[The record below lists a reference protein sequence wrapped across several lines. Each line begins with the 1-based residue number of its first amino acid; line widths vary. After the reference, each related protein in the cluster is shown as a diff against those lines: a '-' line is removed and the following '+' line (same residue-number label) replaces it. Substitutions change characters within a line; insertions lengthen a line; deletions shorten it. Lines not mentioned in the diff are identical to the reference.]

1 MHSIGSISLQL
12 LQNVSLFALV
22 VVGYAA
28 IRRRHALSPALR
40 DATIGLVFGGCM
52 MLAMSLPVV
61 LGAGVMIDGRSVL
74 TGTVA
79 VFGGPLGTIVAL
91 AMAIGYRVWLGGSGA
106 VAGVI
111 AISTAGLVGLAFR
124 ALMLRGKF
132 RSGPLAFLALGV
144 LVVSATLAVF
154 FLLRWSAVAAIAHEL
169 AVSLFLIVPL
179 GTTVLGIMLLRED
192 ARLALQSTLS
202 RQTQLFETIFESMSE
217 GVTVADPEGKVILVN
232 PMAERLAGSAVGTL
246 LRARQTAKTGAV
258 RSGLFEADGQTPFVV
273 EDLPLIRATKGE
285 ATDDIEV
292 MVDKLGNGAVRR
304 LTVSGRP
311 LIDDDGR
318 IQGGVAVFRDITE
331 QKRVEEELRRSEEL
345 FALAVSGS
353 RDGIWDYNPL
363 TEKVWFSP
371 RYKEILGYSDADF
384 PNDLQFWKSLML
396 PEDHAAST
404 KQFFEYQAGFC
415 DSVDII
421 QRFRHKDGSLVHTH
435 NRALGKRDESGRI
448 IRLVGAI
455 TDITPLIRAEERLK
469 SAIGAME
476 SGFALFDAEDRL
488 VLYNDGFLTAA
499 AREEYDVRPGRRFE
513 DIFRALAT
521 GPFSTVEAA
530 ADPEGWLAWR
540 MEMHRNPPKEPMEIQ
555 STDGRWMRV
564 TERRTAE
571 GGYVCIWTDISAIK
585 AAEAR
590 LRDAIES
597 IHEGFALFDADMR
610 LIINNQRFCDLYPRS
625 APVIRPGV
633 TMDEIL
639 RYGAERGEYPGI
651 ETPGEI
657 ENFVKLW
664 SARFR
669 DRQPFV
675 GEGPFT
681 DGRWVLVSHRSTA
694 SGGYVS
700 TRADITIQK
709 QREEALRLQQ
719 ALLHS
724 ITDTIPAMVAFV
736 DAGERY
742 RYCNRAYAETRGIHS
757 ETVVGRNLREVF
769 GDDYGEVAPYV
780 EEVMQGRATSFEKT
794 LINAPHRHVEGRYI
808 PQFGVGGEVE
818 GFYVVLWDITER
830 HAKEQKLIAQANTDR
845 LTGLMN
851 RAQFTELLQEEL
863 NRQARYGQN
872 IAVMFLDVDHFKTIN
887 DTLGHAAGDMVLK
900 TFAERLCAN
909 IRSSDYVG
917 RFGGDE
923 FVILLIA
930 PRSEADVRA
939 VAEKLVTAVREP
951 LIFQGQ
957 EIALS
962 TSIGIAYAS
971 TAVDKPEILLATAD
985 KVLYEAKRAGRNTFR
1000 LCPVVC

>member
-28 IRRRHALSPALR
+28 IRRRQTLSPVLR
-40 DATIGLVFGGCM
+40 DAIIGLVFGGCM
-52 MLAMSLPVV
+52 VLAMSLPVV
-61 LGAGVMIDGRSVL
+61 LGPGVMIDGRSVL

-79 VFGGPLGTIVAL
+79 VFGGPLGTVVAL
-91 AMAIGYRVWLGGSGA
+91 VMAIGYRVWLGGSGA
-106 VAGVI
+106 AAGVI
-111 AISTAGLVGLAFR
+111 AISIAGLVGLTFR
-124 ALMLRGKF
+124 SLLLRGKF
-132 RSGPLAFLALGV
+132 KSGPLTFLVLGT
-144 LVVSATLAVF
+144 LVVSATIAAF
-154 FLLRWSAVAAIAHEL
+154 FLLRWNAISPIAHEL
-169 AVSLFLIVPL
+169 VVPL
-179 GTTVLGIMLLRED
+179 YLVVPIGTAVLGAMLMRED
-192 ARLALQSTLS
+192 ARLALQRTLS
-202 RQTQLFETIFESMSE
+202 RQTRLFETIFDSMSE
-217 GVTVADPEGKVILVN
+217 GVTVADPDGRIILVN
-232 PMAERLAGSAVGTL
+232 PTAERLAGAPVGSMLNAERISKFGMLET
-246 LRARQTAKTGAV
+246 
-258 RSGLFEADGQTPFVV
+258 DGQTPFAV
-273 EDLPLIRATKGE
+273 EKLPLARAIRGE
-285 ATDDIEV
+285 ATDDIELI
-292 MVDKLGNGAVRR
+292 VDKSGDGAARR

-311 LIDDDGR
+311 LIDEDGK

-331 QKRVEEELRRSEEL
+331 QNRIEEELRRSEEL

-353 RDGIWDYNPL
+353 RDGIWDYNPV
-363 TEKVWFSP
+363 TEAIWFSP
-371 RYKEILGYSDADF
+371 RYKEILGYTDADF

-415 DSVDII
+415 DSIDII
-421 QRFRHKDGSLVHTH
+421 QRFRHKDGSIVHTH
-435 NRALGKRDESGRI
+435 NRALGRRDESGRI

-488 VLYNDGFLTAA
+488 IICNDGFLTPA
-499 AREEYDVRPGRRFE
+499 AREEYDVRPGCRFE
-513 DIFRALAT
+513 DIFRALAS
-521 GPFSTVEAA
+521 GPLSAVDAA
-530 ADPEGWLAWR
+530 ADPEAWLAWR
-540 MEMHRNPPKEPMEIQ
+540 LEMHRNPPQEPLEVQ

-571 GGYVCIWTDISAIK
+571 GGYVCIWTDISAVK

-597 IHEGFALFDADMR
+597 IHEGFALFDEDLR

-633 TMDEIL
+633 TMAEIL
-639 RYGAERGEYPGI
+639 RYGAENGEYPDV
-651 ETPGEI
+651 ETPDEI
-657 ENFVKLW
+657 ENFVRQW

-669 DRQPFV
+669 QRQPFV

-700 TRADITIQK
+700 TRADITVQK
-709 QREEALRLQQ
+709 QREEALQLQQ
-719 ALLHS
+719 ALLRS
-724 ITDTIPAMVAFV
+724 ITDAIPAMVAFV
-736 DAGERY
+736 DAEGRY
-742 RYCNRAYAETRGIHS
+742 HYCNKAYADARGTDRETIA
-757 ETVVGRNLREVF
+757 GRSLRQVF
-769 GDDYGEVAPYV
+769 GENYDEIAANV
-780 EEVMQGRATSFEKT
+780 EEVMQGRTISFERP
-794 LINAPHRHVEGRYI
+794 LIDARHRHVEGRYI
-808 PQFGVGGEVE
+808 PQLGVGGEVE

-887 DTLGHAAGDMVLK
+887 DTLGHAAGDAVLK
-900 TFAERLCAN
+900 TFAERLRAN
-909 IRSSDYVG
+909 IRSSDYVA

-939 VAEKLVTAVREP
+939 VAEKLVSAVREP

-971 TAVDKPEILLATAD
+971 TAVHAPEILLATAD
-985 KVLYEAKRAGRNTFR
+985 TVLYEAKRAGRNTFR
-1000 LCPVVC
+1000 LSPVVC